1 MMKYILILVGM
12 SCWHTCFSQKYDIKW
27 LSGLL
32 GFEQYL
38 IDFSNI
44 SPSVEKLDN
53 NNFVVTLTN
62 LTMSDIRGENT
73 FFSNGCSIRPIN
85 TPAPISLINQ
95 GDYFC
100 KLLLPVNAPHEIFAL
115 PIPDAEDKFII
126 FNYEI
131 TLPVGQPS
139 STYNCFHK
147 KALYHTVAIN
157 SDHSIEVTS
166 SDQIL
171 SQGCL
176 QKAAACKHANGRDW
190 WIILGDN
197 LEPRFFRWLLSQ
209 NGLEVRDTQWIANP
223 TIDSNPAGGFAPND
237 AMLFSPDGS
246 KLLLNT
252 IRGGLVLYNFDRC
265 SGLISNPI
273 NFFDKDDYTLPAI
286 FSPNSRYIYCA
297 DNKNSSIYQFDTYA
311 SDISTSKIEV
321 GVWDGF
327 SDPVHIYET
336 KFGEM
341 VNGYDGRTYIVAGG
355 AYIHTIEYPN
365 RAGLDCKV
373 VQRAYETP
381 SPTTFSIYYPNY
393 RLGPIDGTTCD
404 SLGIDN
410 RPLAIFRYAVDDTLS
425 PLVVNF
431 TDAST
436 YEPTQWQWNFGD
448 GGTSSLTDPVH
459 AFSAPGTYTVCLV
472 VSNAFAS
479 DTLCREVQVG
489 TSGVTNMPVLPL
501 VKVAPNP
508 VVTMLHVAL
517 PAQIHGIM
525 PRFRLTDVWGRL
537 YREVSLRDFDTAVDM
552 SSAAPGVYLWQ
563 VLWGTGVTQSGRVV
577 KVE

>member
-12 SCWHTCFSQKYDIKW
+12 SCWYSCFSQKYDIKW
-27 LSGLL
+27 LSGLP
-32 GFEQYL
+32 GFDQYL

-44 SPSVEKLDN
+44 SPNIEILN
-53 NNFVVTLTN
+53 NNDFRLGLTN
-62 LTMSDIRGENT
+62 LTMSDNVGENT
-73 FFSNGCSIRPIN
+73 FFSNGCMIN
-85 TPAPISLINQ
+85 LVDDPNVITPINQ

-100 KLLLPVNAPHEIFAL
+100 GFDAGVNAPHEIFAL
-115 PIPDAEDKFII
+115 PIPNTEDKFMV

-131 TLPVGQPS
+131 TLPIGQPFS
-139 STYNCFHK
+139 KYSCFHK
-147 KALYHTVAIN
+147 KALYHTVEIN
-157 SDHSIEVTS
+157 PDHSLEVTA

-197 LEPRFFRWLLSQ
+197 LEPHFFRWLLTP
-209 NGLEVRDTQWIANP
+209 NGLEPQDTQWIDNP
-223 TIDSNPAGGFAPND
+223 TMGSDSISGFAPND
-237 AMLFSPDGS
+237 AMFFSPDGS
-246 KLLLNT
+246 KVLLNT
-252 IRGGLVLYNFDRC
+252 TRHGLILYYFDRC
-265 SGLISNPI
+265 SGLLSNPVK
-273 NFFDKDDYTLPAI
+273 FYEKDNYTLPAI
-286 FSPNSRYIYCA
+286 FSPNSRYLYCA
-297 DNKNSSIYQFDTYA
+297 DNKNSSIYQFDTDA
-311 SDISTSKIEV
+311 SDIEASKIEV
-321 GVWDGF
+321 AVWDGF
-327 SDPVHIYET
+327 SDPVYGYET

-341 VNGYDGRTYIVAGG
+341 VNGYDSKTYIVAGG

-425 PLVVNF
+425 PLVVHF

-459 AFSAPGTYTVCLV
+459 AFAAPGTYTVCLI

-508 VVTMLHVAL
+508 VVSMLQVAL

-537 YREVSLRDFDTAVDM
+537 YREVPLRDFDTAVDM